1 VNNETTSFVQ
11 KVSANLPE
19 EDINFLDTINKNHSE
34 AIRTLIKN
42 ARNKKNRPDWIRQ
55 SLLNISIGFIALSLF
70 FIWASIVSW
79 IFIILAI
86 LIFVYEIFDL
96 IYSYR
101 VRINGKESKQ

>member
-1 VNNETTSFVQ
+1 VNNETTTFIQ

-19 EDINFLDTINKNHSE
+19 EDIHFLDTINKNHSE
-34 AIRTLIKN
+34 AIRILIKN

-55 SLLNISIGFIALSLF
+55 TFLNISIGFIALSLF

-86 LIFVYEIFDL
+86 LIFTYEIFDL
-96 IYSYR
+96 IYTYR
-101 VRINGKESKQ
+101 TRTNGKEKQQ

>member
-1 VNNETTSFVQ
+1 MNTDTTFIQ

-19 EDINFLDTINKNHSE
+19 EDIHFLDTINKNHSE
-34 AIRTLIKN
+34 AIRILIKK
-42 ARNKKNRPDWIRQ
+42 ARDKKNRPDWIRQ
-55 SLLNISIGFIALSLF
+55 TLLNISIGLIALSLF

-96 IYSYR
+96 IYTYR
-101 VRINGKESKQ
+101 QKMNNKEAHK